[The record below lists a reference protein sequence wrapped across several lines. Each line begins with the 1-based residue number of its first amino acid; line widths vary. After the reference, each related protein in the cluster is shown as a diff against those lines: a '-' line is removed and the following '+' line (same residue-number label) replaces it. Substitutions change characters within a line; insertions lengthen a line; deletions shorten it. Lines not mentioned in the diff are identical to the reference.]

1 MSFRPNLIL
10 QTDSYKQY
18 HWTMRIHDTTR
29 TYSYLS
35 SRIGAKHAWNTA
47 VGLQYTSRNIW
58 KVPGSPGQTSTRPW
72 TTCGRTSNTRS

>member
-1 MSFRPNLIL
+1 MGYHYPKPGTSVMSFRPNLIL

-47 VGLQYTSRNIW
+47 VGLQ
-58 KVPGSPGQTSTRPW
+58 
-72 TTCGRTSNTRS
+72 

>member
-1 MSFRPNLIL
+1 MSFRPNFIL

-35 SRIGAKHAWNTA
+35 SRVGAKHAWNTA
-47 VGLQYTSRNIW
+47 VGLQYWTR
-58 KVPGSPGQTSTRPW
+58 GSG
-72 TTCGRTSNTRS
+72 